1 MSQAIKNV
9 LNSFAYDKVSPMLEE
24 GRCVTPSLLDQWEV
38 ELHGTMKEEGQKIGK
53 ARIRELVVAYLLSEF
68 GIKAFGVEPITPGI
82 GEISESTIRKM
93 KNQRKKGFRDVK
105 AVKAAK

>member
-1 MSQAIKNV
+1 MSQAIKNA
-9 LNSFAYDKVSPMLEE
+9 LNAFAYYKVSAMLEDS
-24 GRCVTPSLLDQWEV
+24 RHVTPALLDQWEV

-53 ARIRELVVAYLLSEF
+53 TRIRELVVAYLLSEF
-68 GIKAFGVEPITPGI
+68 GIKAFGVEPIVVGV